1 MCNSTYYNASLDL
14 RFREKPNFENRV
26 IVIMEVDIVHYCLML
41 NETSAELLRMMVM
54 MKAGR

>member
-1 MCNSTYYNASLDL
+1 ML
-14 RFREKPNFENRV
+14 F
-26 IVIMEVDIVHYCLML
+26 VIMEVDIVHYCLML